1 MNSEQILE
9 ILINALKDKK
19 AKDIV
24 KIYVGEK
31 TIIADY
37 FLICDA
43 PSANQVKAI
52 CENAEEQVEKAG
64 GSVLRKEGIAE
75 GRWAVIDFGGVICH
89 VFNSESR
96 EFYRIER
103 LWVDGDNVQEV

>member
-1 MNSEQILE
+1 MTSEE
-9 ILINALKDKK
+9 ILDIVIKAVKDKK
-19 AKDIV
+19 AKEVV
-24 KIYVGEK
+24 KIDVSQK
-31 TIIADY
+31 TILADY
-37 FLICDA
+37 FVICDA
-43 PSANQVKAI
+43 QSGSQVKAI

-64 GSVLRKEGIAE
+64 GTVLRKEGVAE

-103 LWVDGDNVQEV
+103 LWVDGDNIQEA